1 MGRGA
6 FGGGGFGGRGGGFGG
21 SRGRGGFGGGRG
33 RGGYGQQDFG
43 PPETVVGTSRHL
55 ASGNKA
61 ADHALS
67 LSLLPALTVCPL

>member
-43 PPETVVGTSRHL
+43 PPETVVGTSRHPE
-55 ASGNKA
+55 SGIKA
-61 ADHALS
+61 ADHAPPLS
-67 LSLLPALTVCPL
+67 LCSMH